1 MIRSFWQVT
10 PVSNGS
16 NIQEYIHL
24 KIYYPAIELTSE
36 QQKPNFLPIAE
47 NNSPYPIVILL
58 NGIDCEARSYHW
70 LAVKLAEIGLVV
82 ITYNWISENIPGVVS
97 LTPGVDLTQ
106 LLSGNYGDAPTASAL
121 ETIVKFIDVLNQK
134 SHLAGHLD
142 NSKIFLGGH
151 SAGGRVALESA
162 STRFFP
168 GIKGAF
174 SYGGHTLFERRMAE
188 PKEQIKPLAAN
199 VPLLILGGTEDGVI
213 ASRASAYGLEKGDNI
228 TPLIRTFETGIIRN
242 EGDSYLV
249 IIKGANHFCFTE
261 PKDETIGSFFWDL
274 PCSQSEEKIR
284 CLIFELIELFIN
296 TQLVEPSQ
304 NGQSLEQ
311 KLKTSSSIERFLR
324 K

>member
-1 MIRSFWQVT
+1 MIRSFWQIT
-10 PVSNGS
+10 PVLNGS
-16 NIQEYIHL
+16 NPQEYIHL
-24 KIYYPAIELTSE
+24 KIYYSATKPTSE
-36 QQKPNFLPIAE
+36 SQRLFLPIAKKP
-47 NNSPYPIVILL
+47 SPYPIVILL
-58 NGIDCEARSYHW
+58 NGINCEARSYHW
-70 LAVKLAEIGLVV
+70 LAVKLAELGLVV

-106 LLSGNYGDAPTASAL
+106 LRSGNYGDAPTASAL
-121 ETIVKFIDVLNQK
+121 KTVIKFIDVLNQK

-142 NSKIFLGGH
+142 NNRIFLGGH

-162 STRFFP
+162 SSRFLS

-174 SYGGHTLFERRMAE
+174 SYGGHTLFERRMTK
-188 PKEQIKPLAAN
+188 PKEQIKPLAAD

-213 ASRASAYGLEKGDNI
+213 ACRAAAYGLDEGDNI
-228 TPLIRTFETGIIRN
+228 TPLMRTFEEGIARN
-242 EGDSYLV
+242 NGDSYLA

-261 PKDETIGSFFWDL
+261 PKDETIGSFLQDL

-296 TQLVEPSQ
+296 MQLIDLSDKS
-304 NGQSLEQ
+304 QSLEQ
-311 KLKTSSSIERFLR
+311 KLKNSPLINRFSR